1 MKISACYIVKNE
13 QENIRHSIESLK
25 NQYDELIV
33 IDTGSEDGT
42 VDVVRS
48 LGGNVFAYQWQD
60 DFAAARNFALAK
72 ATGDWLIFLDAD
84 EYFTAATAGNLR
96 RVLEMASPEADGI
109 LVDMVN
115 FDADT
120 GEVQDHFYQ
129 ARLLRNWKGLHY
141 EGIIHEA
148 PQLSNGDMLS
158 FQRVSSDLL
167 QIYHTGYRRSLS
179 REKAERNLPLL
190 QKMVAMGK
198 PEAELARYFCD
209 CYKGLGDTK
218 NFLRYGWLEV
228 RQGKRCGN
236 YDSRCYKVLLN
247 YYAER
252 KDWESRESRLRLC
265 QLAVEQFP
273 DLPDFWAE
281 YSESLFQ
288 WRRYEEAVEAAS
300 RAICLLD
307 DYDGMEPCQL
317 LREKEAVEKLLYERR
332 SLFRKRAENV
342 QEYSISACV
351 IVKNE
356 AANIGK
362 WLANVKAFAS
372 ELIVVD
378 TGSSDATL
386 DILKQHNI
394 RYYRY
399 DWQDDFA
406 AAKNF
411 ALEKAQGDW
420 VVFTDAD
427 ELFTYP
433 ASIPGALA
441 DLVLAHSE
449 LETVEVPLYNIDADN
464 NGALLN
470 INRVV
475 RLFKNN
481 AGLGYY
487 GRIHEQIVDLASRE
501 RELVCMHGGRM
512 MSVEHTGYS
521 AHIISGK
528 LARNLKMMLREV
540 EQGANPELYFGHMAE
555 CYFGLGEYEKALNY
569 ALRAIQA
576 GYQAKGQQGDVYWLA
591 LEAMEILG
599 YEHEDKL
606 AIVEN
611 ALPVTGE
618 IPDFYGY
625 KGYFL
630 WQQHEWQQARSYLE
644 KAMTLYEESLGCVS
658 ASHFAQLMAQFQS
671 ALADCC
677 HQLGDTALARRYYK
691 AVLAANK
698 WYDKALLGYLD
709 TFGDWHEPEA
719 NDFLKAVYHEAAE
732 WDQLMKL
739 LYVNGFE
746 LTAED
751 GGKLAYMENQVP
763 EQLMEALA
771 MNIQYLFVG
780 ILSRRQ
786 DFSSAMLREQL
797 ELLPLPLRSVV
808 YTFFGKNELAG
819 EFAFSDYCSMLSAV
833 LRWGNDDVAE
843 VYINMAERFGENNM
857 VQVARQLIDYEKYE
871 LALGLLGRIA
881 ADSPAADAQ
890 FWFTCGKL
898 FFWQGDYERAI
909 SCLLRV
915 DDDEVKDSEFASYA
929 QWCKEKLGV

>member
-13 QENIRHSIESLK
+13 QENIRRSIESLK

-48 LGGNVFAYQWQD
+48 LGGKVFVYPWQD
-60 DFAAARNFALAK
+60 DFSAARNFALQK
-72 ATGDWLIFLDAD
+72 AVGDWLVFLDAD
-84 EYFTAATAGNLR
+84 EYFTSATAENLQQ
-96 RVLEMASPEADGI
+96 VLELATPDADG
-109 LVDMVN
+109 LMVDIVN
-115 FDADT
+115 FDVDT
-120 GEVQDHFYQ
+120 GEVQNHFYQ
-129 ARLLRNWKGLHY
+129 ARILRNQQGLHY
-141 EGIIHEA
+141 EGIIHEM
-148 PQLSNGDMLS
+148 PSLQNGENLR
-158 FQRVSSDLL
+158 FQCISSDLL
-167 QIYHTGYRRSLS
+167 QIYHTGYRSKLS
-179 REKAERNLPLL
+179 RKKAERNLQLL
-190 QKMVAMGK
+190 QKMVAMGTS
-198 PEAELARYFCD
+198 ERELARYFCD
-209 CYKGLGDTK
+209 CYKGIGDTE

-228 RQGKRCGN
+228 QHGKRGGN
-236 YDSRCYKVLLN
+236 YDSRCHTVLLN
-247 YYAER
+247 YYAGRE
-252 KDWESRESRLRLC
+252 DWDSHESRLRLC

-317 LREKEAVEKLLYERR
+317 LREKEAVEKLLHERR
-332 SLFRKRAENV
+332 SLFRKKAEKV

-394 RYYRY
+394 RYYKY

-420 VVFTDAD
+420 IVFTDAD

-449 LETVEVPLYNIDADN
+449 LESVEVPLYNIDVDN

-475 RLFKNN
+475 RLFKNH

-487 GRIHEQIVDLASRE
+487 GRIHEQIVDLANRE

-521 AHIISGK
+521 MHIISGK
-528 LARNLKMMLREV
+528 LARDLRMMLREV
-540 EQGANPELYFGHMAE
+540 EQGANAELYFGHMAE

-569 ALRAIQA
+569 ALRATQA

-591 LEAMEILG
+591 LEAMDIMG
-599 YEHEDKL
+599 YGFEDKM
-606 AIVEN
+606 AVVEE
-611 ALPVTGE
+611 ALKVAGE
-618 IPDFYGY
+618 LPDFYGY

-630 WQQHEWQQARSYLE
+630 WQQRDWKQGGHYLQA
-644 KAMTLYEESLGCVS
+644 AISLNDVQSGSVF
-658 ASHFAQLMAQFQS
+658 ATHFSQLINQFQS
-671 ALADCC
+671 ALADCY
-677 HQLGDTALARRYYK
+677 HQQGDILGARVHYE
-691 AVLAANK
+691 AVLARNK
-698 WYDKALLGYLD
+698 WYERALLGYVD
-709 TFGDWHEPEA
+709 TFGSLQMSDID
-719 NDFLKAVYHEAAE
+719 NYLKTMYTDGAE
-732 WDQLMKL
+732 WAQLIKL
-739 LYVNGFE
+739 LYLNGYE
-746 LTAED
+746 IASEACMGLMYAE
-751 GGKLAYMENQVP
+751 ANTS
-763 EQLMEALA
+763 EQLLKDLVMD
-771 MNIQYLFVG
+771 IQHLFVA
-780 ILSRRQ
+780 ILNRQQ

-797 ELLPLPLRSVV
+797 GLLPLPLKNIV
-808 YTFFGKNELAG
+808 YVFFGRKHLAG
-819 EFAFSDYCSMLSAV
+819 EFSVSDYASMLPAV
-833 LRWGNDDVAE
+833 LRWGNDDLAE
-843 VYINMAERFGENNM
+843 PYIKLAEMFDEGDR
-857 VQVARQLIDYEKYE
+857 VQVARQLVDYEKYE
-871 LALGLLGRIA
+871 LALELLEGIA

-898 FFWQGDYERAI
+898 FFWQGDYERAS

-915 DDDEVKDSEFASYA
+915 EDNEVRDGEFASYE
-929 QWCKEKLGV
+929 QWCREKMGV

>member
-1 MKISACYIVKNE
+1 MV
-13 QENIRHSIESLK
+13 
-25 NQYDELIV
+25 
-33 IDTGSEDGT
+33 DTGSEDGT

-167 QIYHTGYRRSLS
+167 QIYHTGYRSKLT

-236 YDSRCYKVLLN
+236 HDSRCYKVLLN
-247 YYAER
+247 YYADRE
-252 KDWESRESRLRLC
+252 DWESRESRLRLC

-317 LREKEAVEKLLYERR
+317 LRENEAVEKLLYERR

-599 YEHEDKL
+599 YAHEDKM

-611 ALPVTGE
+611 ALSVTGE

-644 KAMTLYEESLGCVS
+644 KAMTLYEESLGGVA

-677 HQLGDTALARRYYK
+677 PQLGDTALARRYYK
-691 AVLAANK
+691 AVLATNK

-732 WDQLMKL
+732 WDQLVKL

-751 GGKLAYMENQVP
+751 GGELAYMEKQVP
-763 EQLMEALA
+763 EQLQEALA

-808 YTFFGKNELAG
+808 YTFFGRNELAG

-843 VYINMAERFGENNM
+843 VYINMAELFGENNM

-898 FFWQGDYERAI
+898 FFWQGDDERAI

>member
-33 IDTGSEDGT
+33 VDTGSVDGT
-42 VDVVRS
+42 QEVVQA
-48 LGGNVFAYQWQD
+48 LGGKVFEYQWQD

-96 RVLEMASPEADGI
+96 RVLEMASPEVDGI

-148 PQLSNGDMLS
+148 PQLSNGDTLS

-198 PEAELARYFCD
+198 PEVELARYFCD

-247 YYAER
+247 YYADRE
-252 KDWESRESRLRLC
+252 DWDSHESRLRLC

-449 LETVEVPLYNIDADN
+449 LETVEVPLYNIDADH

-487 GRIHEQIVDLASRE
+487 GGIHEQIVDLASRE

-576 GYQAKGQQGDVYWLA
+576 GCQAKGQQGDVYWLA

-599 YEHEDKL
+599 YEHEDKM

-611 ALPVTGE
+611 ALSVAGE

-630 WQQHEWQQARSYLE
+630 WQQREWQQARSYLE
-644 KAMTLYEESLGCVS
+644 KAMTLYEESLGGVA
-658 ASHFAQLMAQFQS
+658 ASHFAQLVAQFQS

-691 AVLAANK
+691 AVLVANK

-719 NDFLKAVYHEAAE
+719 NNFLKAVYHDAAE
-732 WDQLMKL
+732 WDQLIKL

-763 EQLMEALA
+763 EQLMEDLA

-808 YTFFGKNELAG
+808 YTFFGRNELAG

-898 FFWQGDYERAI
+898 FFWQGDYERST